1 MSDANVIDFP
11 RRAVAVSPHNG
22 YRDWLAWVECE
33 LSILG
38 YDLSACDY
46 DWRAA
51 HAKGL
56 RPEVAATEAAGR
68 LETV

>member
-11 RRAVAVSPHNG
+11 RRATAVTPQNS

-51 HAKGL
+51 HARGL
-56 RPEVAATEAAGR
+56 RPEAAAAEAAR
-68 LETV
+68 RHESV